1 MKTSLYSVLA
11 KRIKAI
17 LGIKDFSLFR
27 KNLHKKIG
35 KLIYHK
41 KYNADDLINVMCS
54 MGMREGSVVC
64 VHSSMK
70 EFYNYQGSVVEII
83 DKILAV
89 IGTEGTLVMPAF
101 PKKELSEQEGYI
113 FNLETD
119 PTGAGL
125 LAEVFRK
132 YPGVVR
138 SANVQHSVCA
148 IGKYADYLIK
158 DHTRDHDCWGKL
170 SPWYRMCELD
180 AIVFNLGMPRNFI
193 GTFHHCVES
202 VLQYEHPYWA
212 QFFTI
217 TKKFRYFNNK
227 ETIEYTEYM
236 GDLDRRTHEKTIFKR
251 LTSKEW
257 CIKRISNMEIKAFY
271 TKACLNKMLQ
281 LGRSGITVYYVPNPQ
296 KFSFK

>member
-1 MKTSLYSVLA
+1 MNKSIYSQCA
-11 KRIKAI
+11 KIIKRV

-27 KNLHKKIG
+27 KEMHKKIG

-41 KYNADDLINVMCS
+41 KYTSDELISVMCS
-54 MGMREGSVVC
+54 MGMKEGSVVC
-64 VHSSMK
+64 IHSSMK
-70 EFYNYQGSVVEII
+70 EFCNYEGTVTEII

-89 IGTEGTLVMPAF
+89 IGPEGTLVMPAF
-101 PKKELSEQEGYI
+101 PKKELSEKDGYI
-113 FNLETD
+113 FSLEKD

-148 IGKYADYLIK
+148 IGKYAEYLIK

-170 SPWYRMCELD
+170 SPWYKMCELD
-180 AIVFNLGMPRNFI
+180 AIVFNLGMPRNYI
-193 GTFHHCVES
+193 GTIHHCVES

-217 TKKFRYFNNK
+217 KRDFRYYSNGDVI
-227 ETIEYTEYM
+227 TYSEYM
-236 GDLDRRTHEKTIFKR
+236 GNLDRRTRERNLFKYF
-251 LTSKEW
+251 TKEDW
-257 CIKRISNMEIKAFY
+257 SIRRISNLEIKAFY
-271 TKACLNKMLQ
+271 TKKCLDKMIS
-281 LGRSGITVYYVPNPQ
+281 LGRKGVAVYYVPSTKEFN
-296 KFSFK
+296 F